1 MKKLLEV
8 MEKSSIFTVVMVFSG
23 IYIHQKP
30 HKLYTLNMC
39 NLLYKIYVK
48 KKKKLRLTESK

>member
-1 MKKLLEV
+1 